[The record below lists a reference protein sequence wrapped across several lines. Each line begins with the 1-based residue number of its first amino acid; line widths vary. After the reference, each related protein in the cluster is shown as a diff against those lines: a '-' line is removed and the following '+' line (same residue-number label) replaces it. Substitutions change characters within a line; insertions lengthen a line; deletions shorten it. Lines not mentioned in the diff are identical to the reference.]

1 MKKLIVNTAMCDIR
15 NISEETLKQYS
26 DVVIDT
32 AILISNSRANELLHR
47 YSVRIDTAD
56 TLLVEKDVPVSCQN
70 GSFTLHAGCEG
81 EGVLMINGQLLIE
94 EGSMEGLC
102 GYEKIHVNG
111 NVLIPRSM
119 RGKLSNLSVNGSITE
134 YPDGAIRLRSKEQI
148 DKTFPLRAKNALY
161 YASRELVF
169 MDAQLNAAVLAEK
182 GVRFETCTAI
192 IKESLVEGIVPL
204 LDDRCHIRILADDIA
219 YLPKSAGLT
228 SKLITKYGTK
238 LYVDG
243 DVTVKEK
250 EALEKLEYLI
260 VKGTLSLE
268 EGWKD
273 SLDFISEL
281 EYKELNIVPAPREGW
296 GHISGKIMAIVDKA
310 LMVKFPEGL
319 LIEGCATVTIRDDI
333 PLDWVQDKLSIRD
346 CGSITCSQEQ
356 RGSVVLIA
364 ETCGAIGENNS
375 KIEKQE
381 ENTQVIDATNYTF

>member
-32 AILISNSRANELLHR
+32 AILISNSQANELLHR
-47 YSVRIDTAD
+47 YSVKINTAD
-56 TLLVEKDVPVSCQN
+56 TLLTEKDVPVSCQN

-81 EGVLMINGQLLIE
+81 EGVLMVNGQLLIE
-94 EGSMEGLC
+94 EGAAEGLQ
-102 GYEKIHVNG
+102 GYEKINVNG
-111 NVLIPRSM
+111 NVLIPRSV

-169 MDAQLNAAVLAEK
+169 VDVQLNAAALAEK
-182 GVRFETCTAI
+182 GVRFETRTAI

-204 LDDRCHIRILADDIA
+204 LDDRCHIQILSDDIA
-219 YLPKSAGLT
+219 YLPKSAELT
-228 SKLITKYGTK
+228 SKLIAKYGTK

-250 EALEKLEYLI
+250 EALEKLEYLM
-260 VKGTLSLE
+260 VRGTLSLK
-268 EGWKD
+268 EGWEE

-281 EYKELNIVPAPREGW
+281 EYKELNIIPAPREGW
-296 GHISGKIMAIVDKA
+296 GHICGKIMAIVDKA
-310 LMVKFPEGL
+310 LMEKFPEGL

-333 PLDWVQDKLSIRD
+333 PLDWIQDKLSIRD
-346 CGSITCSQEQ
+346 CGSIACSQEQ
-356 RGSVVLIA
+356 RGSVIL
-364 ETCGAIGENNS
+364 
-375 KIEKQE
+375 IEKDCGTIGKDNSEVEELE
-381 ENTQVIDATNYTF
+381 ENAQVIDATNYTF